1 MGTTRSP
8 TRPTDE
14 TLWGDCKAEQVGP
27 NFPENTKERCLD
39 GIDNDC
45 DGRTNLGDSKCDAY
59 CSPKQTASCYTADSK
74 TLNVGP
80 CRTGLKTCKED
91 NTWGS
96 CVRRKSPRQRV
107 LQQTRRRLQRPN
119 RRWIGRMHRSILPRG
134 RAARLLSR
142 NSGLCTRNHRSR
154 YRAFSLSRRLHRGI
168 QTCRKG
174 SWGACEKRSA
184 PPPRSAMGSTTTAMV
199 WSMKAACAKT
209 ANSKPVLS
217 AHKTKRSA
225 SVWSESKRASV
236 ENGGRVR
243 AQKPQAS
250 SIATSWTTTVM
261 VRSTTIASAR
271 KTKIARRACFA
282 Y

>member
-1 MGTTRSP
+1 MGFVR
-8 TRPTDE
+8 
-14 TLWGDCKAEQVGP
+14 
-27 NFPENTKERCLD
+27 
-39 GIDNDC
+39 
-45 DGRTNLGDSKCDAY
+45 
-59 CSPKQTASCYTADSK
+59 
-74 TLNVGP
+74 
-80 CRTGLKTCKED
+80 
-91 NTWGS
+91 
-96 CVRRKSPRQRV
+96 RRKSPRQRV

-154 YRAFSLSRRLHRGI
+154 YRAFSLSRRLHRRDSDLPQGFVGLAKKGRPTAEICDGI
-168 QTCRKG
+168 DNN
-174 SWGACEKRSA
+174 AC
-184 PPPRSAMGSTTTAMV
+184 V
-199 WSMKAACAKT
+199 SMKAACAKT

-225 SVWSESKRASV
+225 SVGRSKRASV

-250 SIATSWTTTVM
+250 SIATSWTMTAM
-261 VRSTTIASAR
+261 VKSTTIASAR